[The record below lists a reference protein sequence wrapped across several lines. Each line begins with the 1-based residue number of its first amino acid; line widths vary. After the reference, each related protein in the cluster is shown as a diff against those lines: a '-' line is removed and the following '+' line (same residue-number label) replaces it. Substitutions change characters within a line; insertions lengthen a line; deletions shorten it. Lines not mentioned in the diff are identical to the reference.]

1 MANLKQQ
8 EMIAQITGSGNT
20 PPQNVE
26 SQKARTF
33 AQGVSFG
40 FSDEIEAA
48 VRSMVPGSKNYDSIR
63 DELRTQLSA
72 YKKANPG
79 EALTFELAGALVPS
93 VAMMLVPGG
102 QVSGPANLARIA
114 GTSALESGI
123 SAIGMSEADTG
134 KQFFKDVTGGT
145 AAGTATGVGTEV
157 ALGKLGRLGNKLIS
171 FVRAKMGGADNA
183 VQKELLRLT
192 ESTGKSVDEIIADV
206 AEGRIIADNL
216 TLANAIKSMVN
227 DGGVTRA
234 EILEASGERATRT
247 ANTAMDDLRSALTPD
262 QGDTNVIRSRKLTQ
276 DEIKAEQSEAYSGV
290 FANKEPVSA
299 EIADQ
304 MLEVLQTIPGSRAAL
319 KELYEA
325 KNIVPL
331 FRQMDDGSIQFS
343 RAPNIED
350 AEILRRNLKEQTGA
364 RYKAGEGTI
373 GEVFGS
379 QEKSL
384 RSKIDLESPD
394 LATVRKDF
402 AARVSAQE
410 LFEIGQK
417 RGLTMNVDEL
427 QVMAQSLSPEKM
439 DALRAG
445 VMDAINNRARRSGVT
460 IRDLANEDKQIGA
473 ALRVVL
479 PKEQSAGVV
488 QSVGRAAEAGEVNR
502 IIQPQ
507 AGSPTQALFK
517 EAELRG
523 AGVSAEDVL
532 RGSQLDPMSLI
543 RIVKNAIPSGQG
555 LSDQQMSQV
564 ARVLFSEDKGL
575 VEAALK
581 DKTKLTALLKRAES
595 VAQTLKGA
603 SRIGAEQQAVQY
615 SQE

>member
-1 MANLKQQ
+1 
-8 EMIAQITGSGNT
+8 
-20 PPQNVE
+20 
-26 SQKARTF
+26 
-33 AQGVSFG
+33 
-40 FSDEIEAA
+40 
-48 VRSMVPGSKNYDSIR
+48 
-63 DELRTQLSA
+63 
-72 YKKANPG
+72 
-79 EALTFELAGALVPS
+79 
-93 VAMMLVPGG
+93 
-102 QVSGPANLARIA
+102 
-114 GTSALESGI
+114 
-123 SAIGMSEADTG
+123 
-134 KQFFKDVTGGT
+134 
-145 AAGTATGVGTEV
+145 
-157 ALGKLGRLGNKLIS
+157 
-171 FVRAKMGGADNA
+171 
-183 VQKELLRLT
+183 
-192 ESTGKSVDEIIADV
+192 
-206 AEGRIIADNL
+206 
-216 TLANAIKSMVN
+216 
-227 DGGVTRA
+227 
-234 EILEASGERATRT
+234 
-247 ANTAMDDLRSALTPD
+247 
-262 QGDTNVIRSRKLTQ
+262 
-276 DEIKAEQSEAYSGV
+276 
-290 FANKEPVSA
+290 
-299 EIADQ
+299 
-304 MLEVLQTIPGSRAAL
+304 
-319 KELYEA
+319 
-325 KNIVPL
+325 
-331 FRQMDDGSIQFS
+331 
-343 RAPNIED
+343 
-350 AEILRRNLKEQTGA
+350 
-364 RYKAGEGTI
+364 
-373 GEVFGS
+373 
-379 QEKSL
+379 
-384 RSKIDLESPD
+384 
-394 LATVRKDF
+394 
-402 AARVSAQE
+402 
-410 LFEIGQK
+410 
-417 RGLTMNVDEL
+417 MNVDEL

-595 VAQTLKGA
+595 VAQALKGA